1 MKTRIFGITLLV
13 LLVSQG
19 YRVHAH
25 PGHDHGTPPR
35 VWKDTTGNMLLRG
48 DFALLRNGKVGIH
61 LPDATMAWV
70 DYSTLAKS
78 DRDWVD
84 LQVERI
90 HRLNGSDRFSPPNL
104 ELADFD
110 GWPAVLVLLA
120 FSGTLLCILRAR
132 ERFPLLP
139 YAGAA
144 GSLGLIALVSAG
156 VEQQKATNARK
167 HFEAFGEKVKLR
179 EDGRFLY
186 VESNGMPDHQMMVGI
201 RAWQQQVPIPQ
212 PYTGENAW
220 RIPLFPKKAAN
231 PVSAKTALFRG
242 AIALAVNGVP
252 IFNPIKNDGRTDTLI
267 AGELD
272 TFGGHCGRGDDY
284 HYHIGP
290 VHLEKVT
297 GKGNPI
303 GYGLDGYPLLGYT
316 DAAGNEPKNLDTFN
330 GREEADGYKYYSTRK
345 YPYINGGMRGDV
357 TVREDQVDPQPR
369 ASGSVRPALPPLRGA
384 KIIDFDRDDE
394 KKTYTLSYSMPNGT
408 HRIRYNRNAD
418 GSWTFRFIEP
428 GGKETVSTYQ
438 SGGPGG
444 RGGPRGDGG
453 SGRGPGGPGGGG
465 RRPMGD
471 GKGDRPR
478 GPGGPGGG
486 GDNRPGG
493 PPVGEPGRQPW
504 LAAHFDEL
512 DTDKDGWITSAEV
525 KKEVEKTFNGFDT
538 DKNGKLTK
546 DEYQGRGPGTRSA
559 LAGFVKGH
567 HEEFAEKDGTI
578 SKAGLEAFMMKMFEK
593 ADRKKAGK
601 ITKAEASQTG
611 QGQRRPRD

>member
-1 MKTRIFGITLLV
+1 MKTRILGALL
-13 LLVSQG
+13 LIFIASLGHQAK
-19 YRVHAH
+19 AH
-25 PGHDHGTPPR
+25 PGHDHGTPAR
-35 VWKDTTGNMLLRG
+35 IWRDVSGAELMRG
-48 DFALLRNGKVGIH
+48 DFALLREGKVGVYR
-61 LPDATMAWV
+61 PDSTMAWI
-70 DYSTLAKS
+70 DYATLAPT
-78 DRDWVD
+78 DRQWVD
-84 LQVERI
+84 SQVERI
-90 HRLNGSDRFSPPNL
+90 SRLNSADGVPFPTL
-104 ELADFD
+104 ETVDFD
-110 GWPAVLVLLA
+110 GWPALLVLLA
-120 FSGTLLCILRAR
+120 FGGTLWCVIRAR
-132 ERFPLLP
+132 EKLRFMP

-144 GSLGLIALVSAG
+144 TCLGLVALVAVG
-156 VEQQKATNARK
+156 VEQQKASNARK
-167 HFEAFGEKVKLR
+167 HFEPFGEKVKLR
-179 EDGRFLY
+179 EDERFLY
-186 VESNGMPDHQMMVGI
+186 VESNGIPDHQMMVGI

-272 TFGGHCGRGDDY
+272 NFGGHCGRGDDY

-303 GYGLDGYPLLGYT
+303 GYGLDGYPLLGYA
-316 DAAGNEPKNLDTFN
+316 DASGNEPKNLDAFN
-330 GREEADGYKYYSTRK
+330 GREEADGYKYYSTRR
-345 YPYINGGMRGDV
+345 YPYINGGMRGEV

-384 KIIDFDRDDE
+384 KIIDFDRDDD
-394 KKTYTLSYSMPNGT
+394 KKTYTLSYSLPDGT
-408 HRIRYNRNAD
+408 HRVRYNRNAD
-418 GSWTFRFIEP
+418 GGWTFRFIEP
-428 GGKETVSTYQ
+428 NGKESVSTYQ
-438 SGGPGG
+438 SRGPGG
-444 RGGPRGDGG
+444 RGGPGG
-453 SGRGPGGPGGGG
+453 GGGGRGPGGPGGGG

-478 GPGGPGGG
+478 GPGGPGGA

-493 PPVGEPGRQPW
+493 PPMGDPGRQPW
-504 LAAHFDEL
+504 FAAHFDEL
-512 DTDKDGWITSAEV
+512 DTDKDGVITTAEV

-538 DKNGKLTK
+538 DKNGKLTRE
-546 DEYQGRGPGTRSA
+546 EYQGKGPGSRSA

-567 HEEFAEKDGTI
+567 NEEFAEKDGTI
-578 SKAGLEAFMMKMFEK
+578 TNAGLEGFMLKMFEK

-601 ITKAEASQTG
+601 ITRAEAAQTG
-611 QGQRRPRD
+611 PSQRRPRD

>member
-1 MKTRIFGITLLV
+1 MKTRILGALL
-13 LLVSQG
+13 LIFIASLGHQAK
-19 YRVHAH
+19 AH
-25 PGHDHGTPPR
+25 PGHDPGTPAR
-35 VWKDTTGNMLLRG
+35 IWRDVSGAELMRG
-48 DFALLRNGKVGIH
+48 DFALLREGKVGVYR
-61 LPDATMAWV
+61 PDSTMAWI
-70 DYSTLAKS
+70 DYATLAPT
-78 DRDWVD
+78 DRQWVD
-84 LQVERI
+84 SQVERI
-90 HRLNGSDRFSPPNL
+90 SRLNSTDGVSFPTL
-104 ELADFD
+104 EMVDFD
-110 GWPAVLVLLA
+110 GWPALLVLLA
-120 FSGTLLCILRAR
+120 FGGTLWCVIRAR
-132 ERFPLLP
+132 EKLRFMP

-144 GSLGLIALVSAG
+144 TCLGLVALVAVG
-156 VEQQKATNARK
+156 VEQQKASNARK
-167 HFEAFGEKVKLR
+167 HFEPFGEKVKLR
-179 EDGRFLY
+179 EDERFLY
-186 VESNGMPDHQMMVGI
+186 VESNGIPDHQMMVGI

-272 TFGGHCGRGDDY
+272 NFGGHCGRGDDY

-303 GYGLDGYPLLGYT
+303 GYGLDGYPLLGYA
-316 DAAGNEPKNLDTFN
+316 DASGNEPKNLDAFN
-330 GREEADGYKYYSTRK
+330 GREEADGYKYYSTRR
-345 YPYINGGMRGDV
+345 YPYINGGMRGEV

-384 KIIDFDRDDE
+384 KIIDFDRDDD
-394 KKTYTLSYSMPNGT
+394 KKTYTLSYSLPDGT
-408 HRIRYNRNAD
+408 HRVRYNRNAD
-418 GSWTFRFIEP
+418 GGWTFRFIEP
-428 GGKETVSTYQ
+428 NGKESVSTYQ
-438 SGGPGG
+438 SRGPGG
-444 RGGPRGDGG
+444 RGGPGG
-453 SGRGPGGPGGGG
+453 GGGGRGPGGPGGGG

-478 GPGGPGGG
+478 GPGGPGGA

-493 PPVGEPGRQPW
+493 PPMGEPGRQPW
-504 LAAHFDEL
+504 FAAHFDEL
-512 DTDKDGWITSAEV
+512 DTDKDGVITTAEV

-538 DKNGKLTK
+538 DKNGKLTRE
-546 DEYQGRGPGTRSA
+546 EYQGKGPGSRSA

-567 HEEFAEKDGTI
+567 NEEFAEKDGTI
-578 SKAGLEAFMMKMFEK
+578 TKAGLEGFMLKMFEK

-601 ITKAEASQTG
+601 ITRAEAAQTG
-611 QGQRRPRD
+611 PGQRRPRD

>member
-1 MKTRIFGITLLV
+1 MKSRILGALL
-13 LLVSQG
+13 LIFIASLGHQAK
-19 YRVHAH
+19 AH
-25 PGHDHGTPPR
+25 PGHDPGTPAR
-35 VWKDTTGNMLLRG
+35 IWRDVSGAELMRG
-48 DFALLRNGKVGIH
+48 DFALLREGKVGVYR
-61 LPDATMAWV
+61 PDSTMAWI
-70 DYSTLAKS
+70 DYATLAPT
-78 DRDWVD
+78 DRQWVD
-84 LQVERI
+84 SQVERI
-90 HRLNGSDRFSPPNL
+90 SRLNRADGVPFPTL
-104 ELADFD
+104 ETVDFD
-110 GWPAVLVLLA
+110 GWPALLVLLA
-120 FSGTLLCILRAR
+120 FGGTLWCVIRAR
-132 ERFPLLP
+132 EKLRFMP

-144 GSLGLIALVSAG
+144 TCLGLVALVAVG
-156 VEQQKATNARK
+156 VEQQKASNARK
-167 HFEAFGEKVKLR
+167 HFEPFGEKVKLR
-179 EDGRFLY
+179 EDERFLY
-186 VESNGMPDHQMMVGI
+186 VESNGIPDHQMMVGI

-272 TFGGHCGRGDDY
+272 NFGGHCGRGDDY

-303 GYGLDGYPLLGYT
+303 GYGLDGYPLLGYA
-316 DAAGNEPKNLDTFN
+316 DASGNEPKNLDAFN
-330 GREEADGYKYYSTRK
+330 GREEADGYKYYSTRR
-345 YPYINGGMRGDV
+345 YPYINGGMRGEV

-384 KIIDFDRDDE
+384 KIIDFDRDDD
-394 KKTYTLSYSMPNGT
+394 KKTYTLSYSLPDGT
-408 HRIRYNRNAD
+408 HRVRYNRNAD
-418 GSWTFRFIEP
+418 GGWTFRFIEP
-428 GGKETVSTYQ
+428 NGKESVSTYQ
-438 SGGPGG
+438 SRGPGG
-444 RGGPRGDGG
+444 RGGPGG
-453 SGRGPGGPGGGG
+453 GGGGRGPGGPGGGG

-478 GPGGPGGG
+478 GPGGPGGA

-493 PPVGEPGRQPW
+493 PPMGEPGRQPW
-504 LAAHFDEL
+504 FAAHFDEL
-512 DTDKDGWITSAEV
+512 DTDKDGVITTAEV

-538 DKNGKLTK
+538 DKNGKLTRE
-546 DEYQGRGPGTRSA
+546 EYQGKGPGSRSA

-567 HEEFAEKDGTI
+567 NEEFAEKDGTI
-578 SKAGLEAFMMKMFEK
+578 TKAGLEGFMLKMFEK

-601 ITKAEASQTG
+601 ITRAEAAQTG
-611 QGQRRPRD
+611 PGQRRPRD

>member
-1 MKTRIFGITLLV
+1 MKTRILGALL
-13 LLVSQG
+13 LIFIASLGHQAK
-19 YRVHAH
+19 AH
-25 PGHDHGTPPR
+25 PGHDHGTPAR
-35 VWKDTTGNMLLRG
+35 VWRDVSGAELMRG
-48 DFALLRNGKVGIH
+48 DFALLREGKVGVYR
-61 LPDATMAWV
+61 PDSTMAWI
-70 DYSTLAKS
+70 DYATLAPT
-78 DRDWVD
+78 DRQWVD
-84 LQVERI
+84 SQVERI
-90 HRLNGSDRFSPPNL
+90 SRLNSTDGVSFPTL
-104 ELADFD
+104 ETVDFD
-110 GWPAVLVLLA
+110 GWPALLVLLA
-120 FSGTLLCILRAR
+120 FGGALWCVIRAR
-132 ERFPLLP
+132 EKLRFMP

-144 GSLGLIALVSAG
+144 ACLGLVALVAVG
-156 VEQQKATNARK
+156 VEQQKASNARK
-167 HFEAFGEKVKLR
+167 HFEPFGEKVKLR
-179 EDGRFLY
+179 EDERFLY
-186 VESNGMPDHQMMVGI
+186 VESNGIPDHQMMVGI

-272 TFGGHCGRGDDY
+272 NFGGHCGRGDDY

-303 GYGLDGYPLLGYT
+303 GYGLDGYPLLGYA
-316 DAAGNEPKNLDTFN
+316 DASGNEPKNLDAFN
-330 GREEADGYKYYSTRK
+330 GREEADGYKYYSTRR
-345 YPYINGGMRGDV
+345 YPYINGGMRGEV

-384 KIIDFDRDDE
+384 KIIDFDRDDD
-394 KKTYTLSYSMPNGT
+394 KKTYTLSYSLPDGT
-408 HRIRYNRNAD
+408 HRVRYNRNAD
-418 GSWTFRFIEP
+418 GGWTFRFIEP
-428 GGKETVSTYQ
+428 NGKESVSTYQ
-438 SGGPGG
+438 SRGPGG
-444 RGGPRGDGG
+444 RGGPGG
-453 SGRGPGGPGGGG
+453 GGGGRGPGGPGGGG

-478 GPGGPGGG
+478 GPGGPGGA

-493 PPVGEPGRQPW
+493 PPMGDPGRQPW
-504 LAAHFDEL
+504 FAAHFDEL
-512 DTDKDGWITSAEV
+512 DTDKDGVITTAEV

-538 DKNGKLTK
+538 DKNGKLTRE
-546 DEYQGRGPGTRSA
+546 EYQGKGPGSRSA

-567 HEEFAEKDGTI
+567 NEEFAEKDGTI
-578 SKAGLEAFMMKMFEK
+578 TKAGLEGFMLKMFEK

-601 ITKAEASQTG
+601 ITRAEAAQTG
-611 QGQRRPRD
+611 PGQRRPRD

>member
-1 MKTRIFGITLLV
+1 MKTRILGALL
-13 LLVSQG
+13 LIFIASLGHQAK
-19 YRVHAH
+19 AH
-25 PGHDHGTPPR
+25 PGHDHGTPAR
-35 VWKDTTGNMLLRG
+35 VWRDVSGAELMRG
-48 DFALLRNGKVGIH
+48 DFALLREGKVGVYR
-61 LPDATMAWV
+61 PDSTMAWI
-70 DYSTLAKS
+70 DYATLAPT
-78 DRDWVD
+78 DRQWVD
-84 LQVERI
+84 SQVERI
-90 HRLNGSDRFSPPNL
+90 RRLNSTDGVSFPTL
-104 ELADFD
+104 ETVDFD
-110 GWPAVLVLLA
+110 GWPALLVLLA
-120 FSGTLLCILRAR
+120 FGGTLLCVIRAR
-132 ERFPLLP
+132 EKLRFMP

-144 GSLGLIALVSAG
+144 ACLGLVALVAVG
-156 VEQQKATNARK
+156 VEQQKASNARK
-167 HFEAFGEKVKLR
+167 HFEPFGEKVKLR
-179 EDGRFLY
+179 EDERFLY
-186 VESNGMPDHQMMVGI
+186 VESNGIPDHQMMVGI

-272 TFGGHCGRGDDY
+272 NFGGHCGRGDDY

-303 GYGLDGYPLLGYT
+303 GYGLDGYPLLGYA
-316 DAAGNEPKNLDTFN
+316 DASGNEPKNLDAFN
-330 GREEADGYKYYSTRK
+330 GREEADGYKYYSTRR
-345 YPYINGGMRGDV
+345 YPYINGGMRGEV

-384 KIIDFDRDDE
+384 KIIDFDREDD
-394 KKTYTLSYSMPNGT
+394 KKTYTLSYSLPDGT
-408 HRIRYNRNAD
+408 HRVRYNRNAD
-418 GSWTFRFIEP
+418 GGWTFRFIEP
-428 GGKETVSTYQ
+428 NGKESVSTYQ
-438 SGGPGG
+438 SRGPGG
-444 RGGPRGDGG
+444 RGGPGG
-453 SGRGPGGPGGGG
+453 GGGGRGPGGPGGGG

-478 GPGGPGGG
+478 GPGGPGGA

-493 PPVGEPGRQPW
+493 PPMGDPGRQPW
-504 LAAHFDEL
+504 FAAHFDEL
-512 DTDKDGWITSAEV
+512 DTDKDGVITTAEV

-538 DKNGKLTK
+538 DKNGKLTRE
-546 DEYQGRGPGTRSA
+546 EYQGKGPGSRSA

-567 HEEFAEKDGTI
+567 NEEFAEKDGTI
-578 SKAGLEAFMMKMFEK
+578 TKAGLEGFMLKMFEK

-601 ITKAEASQTG
+601 ITRAEAAQTG
-611 QGQRRPRD
+611 PGQRRPRD

>member
-1 MKTRIFGITLLV
+1 MKTRILGALL
-13 LLVSQG
+13 LIFIASLGHQAK
-19 YRVHAH
+19 AH
-25 PGHDHGTPPR
+25 PGHDHGTPAR
-35 VWKDTTGNMLLRG
+35 VWRDVSGAELMRG
-48 DFALLRNGKVGIH
+48 DFALLREGKVGVYR
-61 LPDATMAWV
+61 PDSTMAWI
-70 DYSTLAKS
+70 DYATLAPT
-78 DRDWVD
+78 DRQWVD
-84 LQVERI
+84 SQVERI
-90 HRLNGSDRFSPPNL
+90 SRLNRADGVPFPTL
-104 ELADFD
+104 ETVDFD
-110 GWPAVLVLLA
+110 GWPALLVLLA
-120 FSGTLLCILRAR
+120 FGGTLWCVIRAR
-132 ERFPLLP
+132 EKLRFMP

-144 GSLGLIALVSAG
+144 TCLGLVALVAVG
-156 VEQQKATNARK
+156 VEQQKASNARK
-167 HFEAFGEKVKLR
+167 HFEPFGEKVKLR
-179 EDGRFLY
+179 EDERFLY
-186 VESNGMPDHQMMVGI
+186 VESNGIPDHQMMVGI

-272 TFGGHCGRGDDY
+272 NFGGHCGRGDDY

-303 GYGLDGYPLLGYT
+303 GYGLDGYPLLGYA
-316 DAAGNEPKNLDTFN
+316 DASGNEPKNLDAFN
-330 GREEADGYKYYSTRK
+330 GREEADGYKYYSTRR
-345 YPYINGGMRGDV
+345 YPYINGGMRGEV

-384 KIIDFDRDDE
+384 KIIDFDRDDD
-394 KKTYTLSYSMPNGT
+394 KKTYTLSYSLPDGT
-408 HRIRYNRNAD
+408 HRVRYNRNAD
-418 GSWTFRFIEP
+418 GGWTFRFIEP
-428 GGKETVSTYQ
+428 NGKESVSTYQ
-438 SGGPGG
+438 SRGPGG
-444 RGGPRGDGG
+444 RGGPGG
-453 SGRGPGGPGGGG
+453 GGGGRGPGGPGGGG

-478 GPGGPGGG
+478 GPGGPGGA

-493 PPVGEPGRQPW
+493 PPMGEPGRQPW
-504 LAAHFDEL
+504 FAAHFDEL
-512 DTDKDGWITSAEV
+512 DTDKDGVITTAEV

-538 DKNGKLTK
+538 DKNGKLTRE
-546 DEYQGRGPGTRSA
+546 EYQGKGPGSRSA

-567 HEEFAEKDGTI
+567 NEEFAEKDGTI
-578 SKAGLEAFMMKMFEK
+578 TKAGLEGFMLKMFEK

-601 ITKAEASQTG
+601 ITRAEAAQTG
-611 QGQRRPRD
+611 PGQRRPRD

>member
-1 MKTRIFGITLLV
+1 MKSRILGALL
-13 LLVSQG
+13 LIFIASLGHQAK
-19 YRVHAH
+19 AH
-25 PGHDHGTPPR
+25 PGHDPGTPAR
-35 VWKDTTGNMLLRG
+35 IWRDVSGAELMRG
-48 DFALLRNGKVGIH
+48 DFALLREGKVGVYR
-61 LPDATMAWV
+61 PDSTMAWI
-70 DYSTLAKS
+70 DYATLAPT
-78 DRDWVD
+78 DRQWVD
-84 LQVERI
+84 SQVERI
-90 HRLNGSDRFSPPNL
+90 SRLNRADGVPFPTL
-104 ELADFD
+104 ETVDFD
-110 GWPAVLVLLA
+110 GWPALLVLLA
-120 FSGTLLCILRAR
+120 FGGTLWCVIRAR
-132 ERFPLLP
+132 EKLRFMP

-144 GSLGLIALVSAG
+144 TCLGLVALVAVG
-156 VEQQKATNARK
+156 VEQQKASNARK
-167 HFEAFGEKVKLR
+167 HFEPFGEKVKLR
-179 EDGRFLY
+179 EDERFLY
-186 VESNGMPDHQMMVGI
+186 VESNGIPDHQMMVGI

-272 TFGGHCGRGDDY
+272 NFGGHCGRGDDY

-303 GYGLDGYPLLGYT
+303 GYGLDGYPLLGYA
-316 DAAGNEPKNLDTFN
+316 DASGNEPKNLDAFN
-330 GREEADGYKYYSTRK
+330 GREEADGYKYYSTRR
-345 YPYINGGMRGDV
+345 YPYINGGMRGEV

-384 KIIDFDRDDE
+384 KIIDFDRDDD
-394 KKTYTLSYSMPNGT
+394 KKTYTLSYSLPDGT
-408 HRIRYNRNAD
+408 HRVRYNRNAD
-418 GSWTFRFIEP
+418 GGWTFRFIEP
-428 GGKETVSTYQ
+428 NGKESVSTYQ
-438 SGGPGG
+438 SRGPGG
-444 RGGPRGDGG
+444 RGGPGG
-453 SGRGPGGPGGGG
+453 GGGGRGPGGPGGGG

-478 GPGGPGGG
+478 GPGGPGGA

-493 PPVGEPGRQPW
+493 PPMGEPGRQPW
-504 LAAHFDEL
+504 FAAHFDEL
-512 DTDKDGWITSAEV
+512 DTDKDGVITTAEV

-538 DKNGKLTK
+538 DKNGKLTRE
-546 DEYQGRGPGTRSA
+546 EYQGKGPGSRSA

-567 HEEFAEKDGTI
+567 NEEFAEKDGTI
-578 SKAGLEAFMMKMFEK
+578 TNAGLEGFMLKMFEK

-601 ITKAEASQTG
+601 ITRAEAAQTG
-611 QGQRRPRD
+611 PSQRRPRD